1 MRLKDGCCRYLNHNG
16 QLKEETDLKI
26 KDLHVYGYGKLEN
39 QRFLEMGQLQVFFGE
54 NESGKSTIMSFIH
67 SLLFGFPTKVQNVRR
82 YEPKL
87 HAKYG
92 GRLTLITKKD
102 GEVIIERVKGKATG
116 DVKITFQDGRTGGE
130 EELNEILH
138 GMDKNYYQSI
148 FSFDL
153 QGLQGLSSLSEGD
166 MSKYLL
172 SAGLIGNDRLLEAET
187 KLQKEMDFRFKPS
200 GQKPLLNVK
209 IKELKELEKQVKAAE
224 VEQQSYTVLCQDEI
238 ELNSQ
243 LASCLEQIQEMERK
257 LVESSSF
264 LRIKPLFEER
274 REIEARLNDIGD
286 MNFPS
291 DGLRRLEQL
300 QAVEVPLNAQL
311 AALNEKVRQIERDLM
326 QNESGSFL
334 REHKEKVEF
343 AIEQGALLDK
353 LELDI
358 RKVEHEIQAEAK
370 KIERIKQD
378 LFWDAADQDISKLDT
393 STFMKEKIKRAEREK
408 HHLHQNENLLD
419 EKYSRQKVGLD
430 TTEARMK
437 ELKAKLMP
445 SEKRNELEAIVNKRQ
460 DSNFDEVKRQFLDE
474 QISELEDQL
483 DSRKKRQDHRKRFHL
498 LTGGLIVLICVIAIG
513 SFVKG
518 QSLGGFILLSAAIV
532 LAVSRFLSKG
542 DDSLVGQS
550 AQLEQAKRKRAALDR
565 VDKSHGDMSAEAM
578 ERLINQDDDLQKQL
592 DHEMFKYKEREDAFE
607 STIQKYAAWEERK
620 AQLQEAVNAI
630 MTSWGFPH
638 PGSDVNLESTFDEL
652 VKWKE
657 AVERKNE
664 YIETHRLLKAD
675 FHSISDA
682 LFDYALQIG
691 KEPSTWREAILTL
704 KKEVQLLAEQ
714 TAKLVQWKQV
724 LRDLMSEK
732 ESLMLEKDYL
742 EKEKAQLFTK
752 AEVDSEEAY
761 REKAILADERI
772 MLQKQWELLNIQL
785 EQADMPPER
794 IQTFSEQGISVYSVE
809 NLEQRRKDLVKE
821 KTVLLEN
828 QADTRYK
835 IKQLE
840 ANGVYEEL
848 LHRFHE
854 AKTAFNEE
862 AKEWAK
868 LALAKGLLNKTLHR
882 YKRERLPKVIAEAEQ
897 HLVFLTNGRYQR
909 IILEPKGEGLR
920 VERSDG
926 LNFEAE
932 EVSRGTAEQIYVSL
946 RLALADHTFAE
957 DPFPLI
963 IDDSF
968 VNFDA
973 KRTKRMLE
981 LLNKVSQRRQVLFFT
996 CHEHNLHH
1004 FEGND
1009 VIHLSKQVLTPK

>member
-1 MRLKDGCCRYLNHNG
+1 M
-16 QLKEETDLKI
+16 KI

-153 QGLQGLSSLSEGD
+153 QGLQGLSALSEGD

-187 KLQKEMDFRFKPS
+187 KLQKEMDLRFKPS

-238 ELNSQ
+238 ELKSQ
-243 LASCLEQIQEMERK
+243 LSSCLEQIQEMERK

-286 MNFPS
+286 MKLPS

-311 AALNEKVRQIERDLM
+311 AALNEKVRKIERDLM

-334 REHKEKVEF
+334 RKNKEKVEF
-343 AIEQGALLDK
+343 AIEQGAMLDK
-353 LELDI
+353 LELEI

-378 LFWDAADQDISKLDT
+378 LFWDAADQHISKLDT

-474 QISELEDQL
+474 QISELEGQL
-483 DSRKKRQDHRKRFHL
+483 DSRKKRQDHHKRFHL
-498 LTGGLIVLICVIAIG
+498 LTGGLIILICVIAIG

-565 VDKSHGDMSAEAM
+565 VNKSQRDMSAEAM
-578 ERLINQDDDLQKQL
+578 KQLINQDDDFQKQL
-592 DHEMFKYKEREDAFE
+592 DHEMFKYKEREDSFE
-607 STIQKYAAWEERK
+607 STIQEYAAWEERK
-620 AQLQEAVNAI
+620 VQLLETVNAI

-638 PGSDVNLESTFDEL
+638 PGSDVNLESAFDEL
-652 VKWKE
+652 VKWKA

-691 KEPSTWREAILTL
+691 KEPSTWKDAILTL
-704 KKEVQLLAEQ
+704 KKEVHLMADQ
-714 TAKLVQWKQV
+714 TAKFVQCQQV

-742 EKEKAQLFTK
+742 EKEKAKLLTK
-752 AEVDSEEAY
+752 AKVDSEEAY

-772 MLQKQWELLNIQL
+772 MLQKQWKLLNIQL
-785 EQADMPPER
+785 EQADIQPER
-794 IQTFSEQGISVYSVE
+794 IQRFSEQGINVYSVE

-854 AKTAFNEE
+854 AKAAFNEE

-868 LALAKGLLNKTLHR
+868 LALAKGLLNKTLDR

-968 VNFDA
+968 VNFDG

-996 CHEHNLHH
+996 CHDHNLHH

-1009 VIHLSKQVLTPK
+1009 VIHLSKQALTPK

>member
-1 MRLKDGCCRYLNHNG
+1 M
-16 QLKEETDLKI
+16 KI

-67 SLLFGFPTKVQNVRR
+67 SLLFGFPTKVQNVQR

-92 GRLTLITKKD
+92 GRLTLITNKD

-116 DVKITFQDGRTGGE
+116 DVTITFHDGSTGGE
-130 EELNEILH
+130 EALNEILH
-138 GMDKNYYQSI
+138 GMDKQYYQSI

-153 QGLQGLSSLSEGD
+153 QGLQGLSALSEGD

-172 SAGLIGNDRLLEAET
+172 SAGLIGNDRLLEAEM
-187 KLQKEMDFRFKPS
+187 KLQKEMDLRFKPS
-200 GQKPLLNVK
+200 GQRPLLNVK

-224 VEQQSYTVLCQDEI
+224 MEQQPYTVLCQDEI
-238 ELNSQ
+238 KLKSE
-243 LASCLEQIQEMERK
+243 LASCLEQIQEVEGK
-257 LVESSSF
+257 LVELSSF
-264 LRIKPLFEER
+264 LRIKPLLEER
-274 REIEARLNDIGD
+274 REIEARLNDIGE

-291 DGLRRLEQL
+291 DGLRRLEQI
-300 QAVEVPLNAQL
+300 QAFEIPVKAQL
-311 AALNEKVRQIERDLM
+311 AALNEKVRQVERDLL
-326 QNESGSFL
+326 QNESESFL
-334 REHKEKVEF
+334 REHKEKVEL

-358 RKVEHEIQAEAK
+358 RKVEHDIRTEAK
-370 KIERIKQD
+370 KIDRIKQE
-378 LFWDAADQDISKLDT
+378 LFWDAGDQDISKLDT
-393 STFMKEKIKRAEREK
+393 STFMKENIQRAEREK
-408 HHLHQNENLLD
+408 HHLHLNKDLLD
-419 EKYSRQKVGLD
+419 EKYSQQNLGLD
-430 TTEARMK
+430 TTETRMK
-437 ELKAKLMP
+437 ELKARLMP

-460 DSNFDEVKRQFLDE
+460 ESTYDEVKRNFLDE
-474 QISELEDQL
+474 QISELEGQV
-483 DSRKKRQDHRKRFHL
+483 DSRKKREHQRKRSHL
-498 LTGGLIVLICVIAIG
+498 LTGGLIVLIGMVAIG
-513 SFVKG
+513 SFIKG
-518 QSLGGFILLSAAIV
+518 QSLGGFILLSVALV
-532 LAVSRFLSKG
+532 LAVARFLSKEG

-550 AQLEQAKRKRAALDR
+550 AHLDQVKRKRAALDM
-565 VDKSHGDMSAEAM
+565 VDKSHRDMGTETIVQ
-578 ERLINQDDDLQKQL
+578 LLKQDDDHRNQL

-607 STIQKYAAWEERK
+607 STIQEYAAWEERM

-630 MTSWGFPH
+630 LTSWGFPH
-638 PGSDVNLESTFDEL
+638 SGTDINLESTFYEL
-652 VKWKE
+652 VKWKA

-664 YIETHRLLKAD
+664 SAETHRLLQAD
-675 FHSISDA
+675 FHSKSDA

-691 KEPSTWREAILTL
+691 KEPPTWREAILTL
-704 KKEVQLLAEQ
+704 KKEVHLMAEQ
-714 TAKLVQWKQV
+714 TAKVMQGKKV
-724 LRDLMSEK
+724 LSDLISEM

-742 EKEKAQLFTK
+742 EKEKAELFKK
-752 AEVDSEEAY
+752 AKVDSEEAY

-772 MLQKQWELLNIQL
+772 MLHKQWELLNIQL
-785 EQADMPPER
+785 EQSDMQPER

-809 NLEQRRKDLVKE
+809 KMEQIRNDLVKE
-821 KTVLLEN
+821 KTALLEN
-828 QADTRYK
+828 QADTRHK

-840 ANGVYEEL
+840 ANGIYEEL

-854 AKTAFNEE
+854 AKAAFNEE

-868 LALAKGLLNKTLHR
+868 LALAKGLLNKTLDR
-882 YKRERLPKVIAEAEQ
+882 YKRERLPKVVAQAER

-909 IILEPKGEGLR
+909 IILDPKGEGLR
-920 VERSDG
+920 VVRSDG

-946 RLALADHTFAE
+946 RLALADHTFEE

-996 CHEHNLHH
+996 CHEHNLHQ